1 MKKFKIALLGNPNA
15 GKSTIFNDLTG
26 LRQKTANFP
35 GVTVEKKTGTFTIG
49 DQHIDL
55 MDLPGTYSL
64 FPNSKD
70 EKLVGNILCNPH
82 HDNFPDLIIYIADV
96 NQLERHLLL
105 ATQIKDLQIPMI
117 IVLNMIDL
125 FNQNG
130 NTLDVVLLQKKI
142 GNPIIVTDARNNIGI
157 DELKNCIE
165 GVLKGNDKN
174 EIPIHNTIYPL
185 NRIEQATSDLVKN
198 HFNLNN
204 TYRAKLWAHHHSWLD
219 FLTIADVI
227 QIKSYIGESKFEDI
241 RYQIDETMHRFAHI
255 QRIMQGVVTSPT
267 TKLLDLTLKLDGI
280 LTHRYIGP
288 TIFFGLMFLLFQS
301 IFSWAETPMMWIED
315 GFSIIGEFAKTHM
328 PVAWFTDLLIDGL
341 LAGMSGV
348 FVFIP
353 QITILFL
360 FLGLLEES
368 GYMSRVVYMFDHI
381 MQKVGLNGRSMV
393 ALISSG
399 ACAIPAIMS
408 TRTIGNWKER
418 LITIMV
424 APIIPCSARIP
435 VYTVL
440 IALMVPHETHFG
452 PFNAQGIVFMLLY
465 LLGIIMSLA
474 VAFVLKQFIKTEER
488 SYLMIELPH
497 YKKPLWSNV
506 FLELKEKIFAF
517 IFGAG
522 KIIIVISI
530 LLWFL
535 ASFGPQ
541 GSIESAHQ
549 KAMIDLNVLNL
560 DETKSQAFIQS
571 KKLEASYAGIIGKW
585 IEPAIKPLGF
595 DWKIGIAL
603 ITSFAA
609 REVFVGT
616 MATIYSI
623 GGDAEES
630 SVRERMALEL
640 RSGTNSPMY
649 DFATSLSLIVFY
661 AFAMQCMSTLA
672 VTKKE
677 TNGWKWPIIQFF
689 FLTALAYLGSLLIYQ
704 CLS

>member
-1 MKKFKIALLGNPNA
+1 MKSIKVALIGNPNA

-35 GVTVEKKTGTFTIG
+35 GVTVDKKTGSFNIG
-49 DQHIDL
+49 ASHIDL
-55 MDLPGTYSL
+55 LDLPGTYSL

-70 EKLVGNILCNPH
+70 EKLVGNILCNPTH
-82 HDNFPDLIIYIADV
+82 ADFPDVIIYVADV

-105 ATQIKDLQIPMI
+105 ATQIIDLNIPVI
-117 IVLNMIDL
+117 LALNMIDL

-130 NTLDVVLLQKKI
+130 NTIDTELLQKKLGI
-142 GNPIIVTDARNNIGI
+142 PVIVTDARHNIGI
-157 DELKNCIE
+157 DELKKTLLST
-165 GVLKGNDKN
+165 VDKISDSIQPVN
-174 EIPIHNTIYPL
+174 IYPF
-185 NRIEQATSDLVKN
+185 NSVEKATADLVNN
-198 HFNLNN
+198 HFHLDN
-204 TYRAKLWAHHHSWLD
+204 TYRAKLWAHHHNWLD
-219 FLTIADVI
+219 FLKIADVI
-227 QIKSYIGESKFEDI
+227 QIKSFVGESKFEDI
-241 RYQIDETMHRFAHI
+241 RFQIDETMARFAHI
-255 QRIMQGVVTSPT
+255 QRIMQGVVKSPL
-267 TKLLDLTLKLDGI
+267 TKQLDLTLKLDKI

-288 TIFFGLMFLLFQS
+288 FIFFGLMFILFQS
-301 IFSWAETPMMWIED
+301 IFSWAETPMTWIED
-315 GFSIIGEFAKTHM
+315 GFSLLGEFAKNHM
-328 PVAWFTDLLIDGL
+328 PAAWFTDLLIDGL
-341 LAGMSGV
+341 LAGLSGV
-348 FVFIP
+348 MVFIP

-440 IALMVPHETHFG
+440 IALMVPHDKHIG
-452 PFNAQGIVFMLLY
+452 PFNAQGIAFMLLY
-465 LLGIIMSLA
+465 ILGIAMSLA
-474 VAFVLKQFIKTEER
+474 VAFILKLLIKTDER

-497 YKKPLWSNV
+497 YKRPLWSNV
-506 FLELKEKIFAF
+506 FLELKEKIFSF
-517 IFGAG
+517 VFGAG
-522 KIIIVISI
+522 KVIIIISI
-530 LLWFL
+530 VLWFL

-541 GSIESAHQ
+541 GNIEAASKNAKLELSSMYKDSTQQ
-549 KAMIDLNVLNL
+549 KAY
-560 DETKSQAFIQS
+560 IQS
-571 KKLEASYAGIIGKW
+571 KKLEASYAGIIGKT
-585 IEPAIKPLGF
+585 IEPAIQPLGF

-630 SVRERMALEL
+630 SVRERMSIEQ
-640 RSGTNSPMY
+640 RSGTIKPMY
-649 DFATSLSLIVFY
+649 DFATSLSLIIFY

-672 VTKKE
+672 ITKKE
-677 TNGWKWPIIQFF
+677 TNSWKWPIIQFLG
-689 FLTALAYLGSLLIYQ
+689 LTVLAYLGSWLTYQ
-704 CLS
+704 IFS

>member
-1 MKKFKIALLGNPNA
+1 MKKIKVALIGNPNA

-35 GVTVEKKTGTFTIG
+35 GVTVDKKTGTFTI
-49 DQHIDL
+49 DSTHIDL
-55 MDLPGTYSL
+55 LDLPGTYSL

-70 EKLVGNILCNPH
+70 EKLVGNILCNPMH
-82 HDNFPDLIIYIADV
+82 PNFPDVIIYVADV

-105 ATQIKDLQIPMI
+105 ATQIIDLNIPVI
-117 IVLNMIDL
+117 LALNMIDL
-125 FNQNG
+125 FNKNG
-130 NTLDVVLLQKKI
+130 NTIDTELLQKKLGI
-142 GNPIIVTDARNNIGI
+142 PVIVTDARHNIGI
-157 DELKNCIE
+157 DQLKKTLLATVDNIKESSNTQLSTLYPFNSIE
-165 GVLKGNDKN
+165 K
-174 EIPIHNTIYPL
+174 
-185 NRIEQATSDLVKN
+185 ASSDLVNN
-198 HFNLNN
+198 HFHLNN
-204 TYRAKLWAHHHSWLD
+204 SYRAKLWAHHHNWLD

-227 QIKSYIGESKFEDI
+227 QIKSFVGESKFEDI
-241 RYQIDETMHRFAHI
+241 RFQIDETMARFAYI
-255 QRIMQGVVTSPT
+255 QRIMQGVVRSPL
-267 TKLLDLTLKLDGI
+267 TKQLDFTLKLDRI
-280 LTHRYIGP
+280 LTHKYIGP
-288 TIFFGLMFLLFQS
+288 LIFFGLMFILFQS
-301 IFSWAETPMMWIED
+301 IFSWAETPMTWIED
-315 GFSIIGEFAKTHM
+315 AFSLMGEFAKNHL
-328 PVAWFTDLLIDGL
+328 PSAWYTDLLIDGL
-341 LAGMSGV
+341 LAGLSGV
-348 FVFIP
+348 MVFIP

-440 IALMVPHETHFG
+440 IALMVPHDQHFG
-452 PFNAQGIVFMLLY
+452 PFNAQGIAFMLLY
-465 LLGIIMSLA
+465 LLGIAMSLI
-474 VAFVLKQFIKTEER
+474 VAFILKQLIKSDER

-497 YKKPLWSNV
+497 YKRPLWSNV
-506 FLELKEKIFAF
+506 FLELKEKIFSF
-517 IFGAG
+517 VFGAG

-530 LLWFL
+530 VLWFL
-535 ASFGPQ
+535 ASFGPYDN
-541 GSIESAHQ
+541 IEVASKKATQELSSMVMDSTQQ
-549 KAMIDLNVLNL
+549 KAY
-560 DETKSQAFIQS
+560 IQS
-571 KKLEASYAGIIGKW
+571 KKLEASYAGLIGKI
-585 IEPAIKPLGF
+585 IEPAIQPLGF

-630 SVRERMALEL
+630 SVRERMAKEQ
-640 RSGTNSPMY
+640 RSGTIKPMY
-649 DFATSLSLIVFY
+649 DFATSLSLIIFY

-672 VTKKE
+672 ITKKE
-677 TNGWKWPIIQFF
+677 TNGWKWPVIQFLS
-689 FLTALAYLGSLLIYQ
+689 LTALAYLGSWVVYHLF
-704 CLS
+704 S